1 MLNIIM
7 SDKIILSYRALVFI
21 LALSYWLYQFDGI
34 FTDPFGWQFRY
45 LTIWSLTTSLFV
57 AGQLLS
63 FSCGF
68 SDKSWNTLTSVAT
81 VISMVVVI
89 QYWRLY
95 FIDPLLVGS
104 GEIPWHQQYYLHLA
118 GPALLW
124 IDAFFILGAFQ
135 KIKKILF
142 FIAVFS
148 ISYPTWMEIILRPIN
163 SIPIGT
169 VTNGLPYPFLND
181 MLIIDRLIFYT
192 VSIILNFLLFFVGW
206 FLSNILFLKIR
217 RTLTSS

>member
-1 MLNIIM
+1 M

-34 FTDPFGWQFRY
+34 YTDPFGWQFRY

-135 KIKKILF
+135 KLKKILF

-148 ISYPTWMEIILRPIN
+148 VSYPTWMELILRPIN

-181 MLIIDRLIFYT
+181 MLIIDRIVFYT
-192 VSIILNFLLFFVGW
+192 VSIILNFLLIFVGW

-217 RTLTSS
+217 RTLISS

>member
-1 MLNIIM
+1 MNN
-7 SDKIILSYRALVFI
+7 KIILPYRAVVFI

-63 FSCGF
+63 FSCGL
-68 SDKSWNTLTSVAT
+68 SNKTWNSLTSVAT

-104 GEIPWHQQYYLHLA
+104 GDIPWHQQYYLHLT
-118 GPALLW
+118 GPVLLW

-135 KIKKILF
+135 KLKKILI

-148 ISYPTWMEIILRPIN
+148 VSYPIWMEAFLRPIN
-163 SIPIGT
+163 SAPIGT

-181 MLIIDRLIFYT
+181 MLITDRIIFYT
-192 VSIILNFLLFFVGW
+192 ISIILNFLLIFVGW

-217 RTLTSS
+217 QKLISI

>member
-1 MLNIIM
+1 M

-34 FTDPFGWQFRY
+34 YTDPFGWQFRY

-135 KIKKILF
+135 KLKKILF

-181 MLIIDRLIFYT
+181 MLIIDRIVFYT
-192 VSIILNFLLFFVGW
+192 VSIILNFLLIFVGW

-217 RTLTSS
+217 RTLISS

>member
-1 MLNIIM
+1 
-7 SDKIILSYRALVFI
+7 
-21 LALSYWLYQFDGI
+21 
-34 FTDPFGWQFRY
+34 
-45 LTIWSLTTSLFV
+45 
-57 AGQLLS
+57 
-63 FSCGF
+63 
-68 SDKSWNTLTSVAT
+68 
-81 VISMVVVI
+81 MVVVI

-135 KIKKILF
+135 KLKKILF

-148 ISYPTWMEIILRPIN
+148 VSYPTWMELILRPIN

-181 MLIIDRLIFYT
+181 MLIIDRIVFYT
-192 VSIILNFLLFFVGW
+192 VSIILNFLLIFAGW

-217 RTLTSS
+217 RTLISS

>member
-135 KIKKILF
+135 KLKKILF

-148 ISYPTWMEIILRPIN
+148 VSYPTWMELILRPIN

-181 MLIIDRLIFYT
+181 MLIIDRIVFYT
-192 VSIILNFLLFFVGW
+192 VSIILNFLLIFAGW

>member
-34 FTDPFGWQFRY
+34 YTDPFGWQFRY

-135 KIKKILF
+135 KLKKILF

-148 ISYPTWMEIILRPIN
+148 VSYPTWMELILRPIN

-181 MLIIDRLIFYT
+181 MLIIDRIVFYT
-192 VSIILNFLLFFVGW
+192 VSIILNFLLIFVGW

-217 RTLTSS
+217 RTLISS

>member
-81 VISMVVVI
+81 VS
-89 QYWRLY
+89 R
-95 FIDPLLVGS
+95 FK
-104 GEIPWHQQYYLHLA
+104 
-118 GPALLW
+118 
-124 IDAFFILGAFQ
+124 FFIRFE
-135 KIKKILF
+135 
-142 FIAVFS
+142 S
-148 ISYPTWMEIILRPIN
+148 T
-163 SIPIGT
+163 
-169 VTNGLPYPFLND
+169 
-181 MLIIDRLIFYT
+181 
-192 VSIILNFLLFFVGW
+192 
-206 FLSNILFLKIR
+206 
-217 RTLTSS
+217 

>member
-1 MLNIIM
+1 MFNIIM

-34 FTDPFGWQFRY
+34 YADPFGWQFRY

-135 KIKKILF
+135 KLKKILF

-148 ISYPTWMEIILRPIN
+148 VSYPTWMELILRPIN

-181 MLIIDRLIFYT
+181 MLIIDRIVFYT
-192 VSIILNFLLFFVGW
+192 VSIILNFLLIFVGW

-217 RTLTSS
+217 RTLISS

>member
-1 MLNIIM
+1 M
-7 SDKIILSYRALVFI
+7 SDKIILPYRALVFI

-34 FTDPFGWQFRY
+34 LTDPFGWQFRY
-45 LTIWSLTTSLFV
+45 LTIWSLTTSLFA

-63 FSCGF
+63 FSCGLTK
-68 SDKSWNTLTSVAT
+68 KSWDSLTSVAT

-104 GEIPWHQQYYLHLA
+104 GDIPWHQQYYLHLA
-118 GPALLW
+118 GPMLLW

-135 KIKKILF
+135 KLKKISF
-142 FIAVFS
+142 FITIFS
-148 ISYPTWMEIILRPIN
+148 LSYPIWMEVILRPIN
-163 SIPIGT
+163 SIPIGV

-181 MLIIDRLIFYT
+181 MLIADRIIFYI
-192 VSIILNFLLFFVGW
+192 VSIILNFLLIFVGW
-206 FLSNILFLKIR
+206 FLSNILFIKIR
-217 RTLTSS
+217 QKWLES

>member
-104 GEIPWHQQYYLHLA
+104 GEIPWHQQYYLHLV

-135 KIKKILF
+135 KLKKILF
-142 FIAVFS
+142 FISVFS
-148 ISYPTWMEIILRPIN
+148 VSYPIWMEIILRPIN

-169 VTNGLPYPFLND
+169 ITNGLPYPFLND
-181 MLIIDRLIFYT
+181 MLIINRIIFYT
-192 VSIILNFLLFFVGW
+192 VSIMLNFLLIFVGW
-206 FLSNILFLKIR
+206 FLSNILFRKIR
-217 RTLTSS
+217 QKLISS